1 VLSKRIEEDPTMK
14 LRIFQVDAFAERPFE
29 GNPAAVVPLEAWLA
43 DDVMQAI
50 ALENN
55 LAETAFFVPEGEGL
69 ALRWFT
75 PTVEVPL
82 CGHATLA
89 SSHVIFSHL
98 GWKHEAIVFQT
109 KSGALNV
116 RRLANGL
123 LEMDFP
129 SRPGTAAAT
138 PADLTAALGAA
149 PQLFIDSGLPLA
161 VFAKPQQIA
170 SLSPDFRSLAAFSAA
185 RGDGG
190 LCCTAPADGVNGWD
204 FVSRFFAPAHGIDE
218 DPVTGGA
225 HCALTP
231 YWSKRLG
238 KTQLVG
244 RQISARGGTVLCE
257 DRGVRVGLSG
267 RCADYLVG
275 EITV

>member
-1 VLSKRIEEDPTMK
+1 MK
-14 LRIFQVDAFAERPFE
+14 LRIYQVDAFAERPFE

-43 DDVMQAI
+43 DEVMQAI

-55 LAETAFFVPEGEGL
+55 LTETAFFMPEGAGF

-89 SSHVIFSHL
+89 SAHVIFSHL
-98 GWKHEAIVFQT
+98 SWSHDQIVFQT
-109 KSGALNV
+109 KSGPLSVLRA
-116 RRLANGL
+116 ANDL

-129 SRPGTAAAT
+129 ARSGVEAIPS
-138 PADLTAALGAA
+138 ADLTLALGAA
-149 PQLFIDSGLPLA
+149 PETFIDGELPLA
-161 VFAKPQQIA
+161 VFASPEQIA
-170 SLSPDFRSLAAFSAA
+170 DLSPDLRKLAAFSAA

-190 LCCTAPADGVNGWD
+190 ICCTAPAGGVNGWD

-238 KTQLVG
+238 RSRLVG

-257 DRGVRVGLSG
+257 ARGERVGLSG
-267 RCADYLVG
+267 RCADYMIG
-275 EITV
+275 EITI

>member
-1 VLSKRIEEDPTMK
+1 MN
-14 LRIFQVDAFAERPFE
+14 LRMFQVDAFAERPFE
-29 GNPAAVVPLEAWLA
+29 GNPAAVVPLQTWLA
-43 DDVMQAI
+43 DEVMQAI
-50 ALENN
+50 AMENN
-55 LAETAFFVPEGEGL
+55 LAETAFIVAEADGF

-98 GWKHEAIVFQT
+98 GWSRDEIIFQT
-109 KSGALNV
+109 KSGLLKV
-116 RRLANGL
+116 RRIKDDL

-129 SRPGTAAAT
+129 SRPGAERAT
-138 PADLTAALGAA
+138 PAELTQALGAA
-149 PQLFIDSGLPLA
+149 PDYSIDGELPLA
-161 VFAKPQQIA
+161 VFATPDQIA
-170 SLSPDFRSLAAFSAA
+170 SLTPDLRKLAAFNSA

-190 LCCTAPADGVNGWD
+190 VCCTAPAPDGSGWD

-238 KTQLVG
+238 RTRLTG

-257 DRGVRVGLSG
+257 DRGDRVGLSG

-275 EITV
+275 EITI

>member
-1 VLSKRIEEDPTMK
+1 MK

-43 DDVMQAI
+43 DEVMQAI

-55 LAETAFFVPEGEGL
+55 LAETAFFVPEGEGF

-98 GWKHEAIVFQT
+98 GSPRDTIVFQT
-109 KSGALNV
+109 KSGPLSV
-116 RRLANGL
+116 RRMANGL

-129 SRPGTAAAT
+129 SRPGTEST
-138 PADLTAALGAA
+138 PPVDLTAALGAA
-149 PQLFIDSGLPLA
+149 PDTFIDGELPLA
-161 VFAKPQQIA
+161 VFASPEQI
-170 SLSPDFRSLAAFSAA
+170 SGLSPDLRKLAAFSAA
-185 RGDGG
+185 CGDSGI
-190 LCCTAPADGVNGWD
+190 CCTAPADGVNGWD

-238 KTQLVG
+238 RTRLTG

-257 DRGVRVGLSG
+257 DRGQRVGLSG